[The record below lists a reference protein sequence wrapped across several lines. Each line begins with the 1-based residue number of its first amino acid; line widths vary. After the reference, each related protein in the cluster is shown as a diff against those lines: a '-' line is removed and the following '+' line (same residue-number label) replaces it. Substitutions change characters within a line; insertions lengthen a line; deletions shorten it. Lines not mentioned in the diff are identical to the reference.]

1 MNRKIELI
9 ALLMFL
15 GLLPMA
21 CGTSATPVSP
31 PATVPPFTPDIN
43 PTKEQPARK
52 VQLETSESLK
62 FSPSKIRVEPGESI
76 EFVITDTSG
85 FPHTFTIADSKAK
98 QKILHDVTIVGN
110 ETKSVRVTFSE
121 ETGTLYLFCRPHEWA
136 GMIGTIGVGVEASE
150 PTGQGTDYRY

>member
-1 MNRKIELI
+1 MHRKRELV
-9 ALLMFL
+9 APVMFL
-15 GLLPMA
+15 GLLAMA
-21 CGTSATPVSP
+21 CGTAATPISP
-31 PATVPPFTPDIN
+31 PATVPPVTSDIN

-62 FSPSKIRVEPGESI
+62 FSPGKIRVEPGESI

-98 QKILHDVTIVGN
+98 RKILRDVTIVGN
-110 ETKSVRVTFSE
+110 ETKSVQVTFPE

-136 GMIGTIGVGVEASE
+136 GMIGMIGVGVAVSE
-150 PTGQGTDYRY
+150 PTGTGTDYRY